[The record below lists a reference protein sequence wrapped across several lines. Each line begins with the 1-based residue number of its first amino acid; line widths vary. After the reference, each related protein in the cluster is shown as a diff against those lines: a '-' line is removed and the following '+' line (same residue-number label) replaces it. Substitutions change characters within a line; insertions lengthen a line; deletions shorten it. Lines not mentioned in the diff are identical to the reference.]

1 MSVSMSAAVA
11 PEEQL
16 AWEAR
21 AGRPAAA
28 AAFLSALLGLGGVAY
43 GNIALSSSKVNDDVD
58 GAFLVHRHHAVLIG
72 TSVLEALSVLLLAVA
87 VAYLY
92 RATRFRRAELRP
104 QALWMT
110 VGGAVVYA
118 GALVGQQL
126 ALIDVEDRLVTQLTA
141 NPLAP
146 KAANDLAKHA
156 LSHGKLA
163 TWALVQLALG
173 IFLGAGVVLI
183 SLNARRAGIL
193 SSFMGIVG
201 IIVGVLLVL
210 PFFGRPPI
218 VEYFWLVALGL
229 LYLDRWPGGGR
240 GPAWASGEAIPW
252 PTAAEVRAAQASSGE
267 GAPAPRGRAER
278 PPPRPPPRWLERL
291 TGRGAAASSDGGGD
305 DEDPDETPEPQR
317 AAAPQHPR
325 SKKRKKKRRR

>member
-1 MSVSMSAAVA
+1 MA
-11 PEEQL
+11 PQEQL

-43 GNIALSSSKVNDDVD
+43 GNVALRAEQPGDDVD
-58 GAFLVHRHHAVLIG
+58 GAFLVHRHHGDLIG
-72 TSVLEALSVLLLAVA
+72 TAALEAVSVLLLAVA

-92 RATRFRRAELRP
+92 RATRFRRSELRP

-118 GALVGQQL
+118 GALIGQQL
-126 ALIDVEDRLVTQLTA
+126 ALISAEDSVVAKLQA
-141 NPLAP
+141 HPLLP
-146 KAANDLAKHA
+146 KAANDFAKHT
-156 LSHGKLA
+156 LTHGKVA

-173 IFLGAGVVLI
+173 VFLGAGVVLI
-183 SLNARRAGIL
+183 SLNARRAGLL

-218 VEYFWLVALGL
+218 VEYFWVVALGL
-229 LYLDRWPGGGR
+229 LFVDRWPGRWPRAGVGERRGDPMADGGR
-240 GPAWASGEAIPW
+240 VAGGSAGRRRTRSPGAASPAALAG
-252 PTAAEVRAAQASSGE
+252 AAPAEGGVERAARRRIPSRRTRRRTS
-267 GAPAPRGRAER
+267 
-278 PPPRPPPRWLERL
+278 
-291 TGRGAAASSDGGGD
+291 TS
-305 DEDPDETPEPQR
+305 R
-317 AAAPQHPR
+317 AAPTQHPR